1 MFFGGVGARAGVG
14 WRAVVASS
22 RNYFLSLIGK
32 MPIAYTNRSNGCTP
46 TLSDSRTLKAFRA
59 SVAQSKS

>member
-1 MFFGGVGARAGVG
+1 MFFFFLGGGGAAGGG
-14 WRAVVASS
+14 WRADVASS

-46 TLSDSRTLKAFRA
+46 TLSDSRALGL
-59 SVAQSKS
+59 